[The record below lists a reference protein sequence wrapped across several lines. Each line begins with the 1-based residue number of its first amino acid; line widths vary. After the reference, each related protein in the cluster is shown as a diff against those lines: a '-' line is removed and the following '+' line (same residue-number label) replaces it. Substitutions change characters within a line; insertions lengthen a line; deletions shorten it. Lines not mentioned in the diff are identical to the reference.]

1 MDNKS
6 NWFKDIFLKSFKE
19 GETQIT
25 EKQYNVFVRN
35 LKGDEFIDGYIAGYT
50 NILDDFKYKVY
61 AWFCVSGTR
70 YYIVK
75 EKIY

>member
-1 MDNKS
+1 MS
-6 NWFKDIFLKSFKE
+6 NNSWFKDTFLKSFKE

-25 EKQYNVFVRN
+25 EKQYNIFVNN

-50 NILDDFKYKVY
+50 DIIEGYKYKAY
-61 AWFCVSGTR
+61 TWDCISGVR

-75 EKIY
+75 ERI